1 MKVTAIVLSFYLFMV
16 SLAPNFGG
24 YQWLKLPKLVSH
36 FMEHRA
42 ENKAITLAQF
52 LVLHYLSPAVIDA
65 DYEHDQQMP
74 FKSEALSMPQG
85 AIALIPFSI
94 PDFSF
99 STFVSVLHVTPVLN
113 DGFVTSLSLCN
124 IWQPPKA

>member
-1 MKVTAIVLSFYLFMV
+1 MV